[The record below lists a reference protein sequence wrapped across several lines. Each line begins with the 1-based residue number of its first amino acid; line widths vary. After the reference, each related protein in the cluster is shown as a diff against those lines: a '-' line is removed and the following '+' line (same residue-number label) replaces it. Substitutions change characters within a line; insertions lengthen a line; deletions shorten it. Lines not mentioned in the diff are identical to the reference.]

1 MFDLDIAITLGNGPR
16 RLAATTALAGLL
28 ASLAAAP
35 TIGSPFDL
43 QVTEE
48 DFIEEPDYSPHVDR
62 HYPDQVFF
70 GDTHFHTK
78 VSFDAGLVGT
88 SLDIHDAF
96 RVARGERIL
105 SNTGQPVQLI
115 RPLDFLA
122 VTEHAEL
129 NGLAT
134 GLQTS
139 DPLLLDDEWGRW
151 VYERFNAGP
160 EGRME
165 AFQDIIARSLSGEN
179 PFTNDDLSRSIWEE
193 SVYIADKYNNPGTF
207 TALMGFEWSATP
219 GGDNLHR
226 VVLFRDGAEKTSRT
240 LPFSMFESD
249 DPQDLWKYM
258 QQYETEVGGQVL
270 AIPHNGNLSNGL
282 MFSGRTL
289 SGQPIDRAYA
299 EMRARW
305 EPLHEMTQIKG
316 DEETHPLLS
325 PEDEFA
331 DFERWDVANL
341 DGSAP
346 KTPDML
352 QFEHAR
358 SALKLGLKLG
368 NELGVNPFKFGMVG
382 AIDAHTALP
391 TSREENYFGKY
402 THTEPS
408 PSRHNRD
415 VIPADDPALRI
426 LTAQES
432 ASGLMAVWART
443 NTRNDLFA
451 AMERK
456 EVYATTGTR
465 IRVRVFAGW
474 DFTADDMNRP
484 DFVSQG
490 YGRGV
495 PMGGDLRD
503 APENGAPHFLVR
515 ALRDPDGANLDRVQV
530 IKGWLDD
537 SGELHERIYDV
548 AVSDGRTIGDDG
560 RARDSVGSSVN
571 ISEATYTNSIGAVM
585 LAAHWID
592 PDFDPAESAFYYVRV
607 LEIPTPRWTT
617 YDAAFYDIPLPDA
630 VPATIQ
636 DRAYTSPIWYTP
648 VE

>member
-1 MFDLDIAITLGNGPR
+1 MFDLIISSKPIRER
-16 RLAATTALAGLL
+16 RGLTSISALAGLL
-28 ASLAAAP
+28 ASVIAAP
-35 TIGSPFDL
+35 SFGSPFDL
-43 QVTEE
+43 QFTEE
-48 DFIEEPDYSPHVDR
+48 DFVEERIYSPHVDR
-62 HYPDQVFF
+62 NFPDQVFF

-88 SLDIHDAF
+88 SLDIHEAF
-96 RVARGERIL
+96 RVARGERIT

-139 DPLLLDDEWGRW
+139 DPLLLEDAWGRW
-151 VYERFNAGP
+151 VYDKFNSGS

-165 AFQDIIARSLSGEN
+165 AFQDILQRSLSGEN
-179 PFTNDDLSRSIWEE
+179 PFDDDELSRSIWVD
-193 SVYIADKYNNPGTF
+193 SLHVADGYNDPGTF
-207 TALMGFEWSATP
+207 TAMMGFEWSATP

-226 VVLFRDGAEKTSRT
+226 VVLFADGADKTSQT

-258 QQYETEVGGQVL
+258 QAYETRVGGQVL

-282 MFSGRTL
+282 MFSGKTM
-289 SGQPIDRAYA
+289 SGQPIDEAYA
-299 EMRARW
+299 KMRARW

-316 DEETHPLLS
+316 DEETHPVLS
-325 PEDEFA
+325 PNDEFA
-331 DFERWDVANL
+331 DFENWDVSNIT
-341 DGSAP
+341 GSAAKKP
-346 KTPDML
+346 EML
-352 QFEHAR
+352 QNEYAR
-358 SALKLGLKLG
+358 SALKIGLKLEAEIG
-368 NELGVNPFKFGMVG
+368 TNPFKFGMIG
-382 AIDAHTALP
+382 ATDAHTALP

-402 THTEPS
+402 AHSEPS
-408 PSRHNRD
+408 ADRHNRD

-432 ASGLMAVWART
+432 AAGLMAVWART
-443 NTRNDLFA
+443 NTRKDLFG
-451 AMERK
+451 AMKRK

-465 IRVRVFAGW
+465 IRVRVFGGW
-474 DFTADDMNRP
+474 DFSDKDMSRP
-484 DFVSQG
+484 DFVDQG

-503 APENGAPHFLVR
+503 APENSAPQFLIR

-548 AVSDGRTIGDDG
+548 AVSDDRTIGDDG
-560 RARDSVGSSVN
+560 RAGESVGNSVN
-571 ISEATYTNSIGAVM
+571 IAEATYTNSIGAPM
-585 LAAHWID
+585 LQNHWFD

-617 YDAAFYDIPLPDA
+617 YDAAFFDIPLPDT
-630 VPATIQ
+630 VPPTVQ

-648 VE
+648 EK

>member
-1 MFDLDIAITLGNGPR
+1 MSRSIVWNTGKICSFPLV
-16 RLAATTALAGLL
+16 AASALASVFAGF
-28 ASLAAAP
+28 AAAP
-35 TIGSPFDL
+35 TIAGPYDL
-43 QVTEE
+43 QATEE
-48 DFIEEPDYSPHVDR
+48 DFVEERIYSPHVDR

-122 VTEHAEL
+122 VTEHAEF

-139 DPLLLDDEWGRW
+139 DPLLLADTWGRW
-151 VYERFNAGP
+151 MYDKFNEGP
-160 EGRME
+160 EGRMV
-165 AFQDIIARSLSGEN
+165 AFQDIIKRSLSGEN
-179 PFTNDDLSRSIWEE
+179 PFSDDDLSQSIWED
-193 SVYIADKYNNPGTF
+193 SVYVADEYNDPGTF
-207 TALMGFEWSATP
+207 TALMGFEWSSTP
-219 GGDNLHR
+219 NGDNLHR
-226 VVLFRDGAEKTSRT
+226 VVLFRDGADKTSRT
-240 LPFSMFESD
+240 LPFSMFDSD
-249 DPQDLWKYM
+249 DPQDLWTYM
-258 QQYETEVGGQVL
+258 QEYEAQVGGKVI

-282 MFSGRTL
+282 MFSGKTL
-289 SGQPIDRAYA
+289 SGQPIDKAYA

-325 PEDEFA
+325 PDDEFA

-352 QFEHAR
+352 QYEHAR
-358 SALKLGLKLG
+358 SALKLGLRLG
-368 NELGVNPFKFGMVG
+368 QELGANPYKFGMVG
-382 AIDAHTALP
+382 SIDAHTAIP

-402 THTEPS
+402 AHTEPS
-408 PSRHNRD
+408 ADRHDRA

-443 NTRNDLFA
+443 NTRKDLFA
-451 AMERK
+451 AMKRK

-465 IRVRVFAGW
+465 IRVRVFGGW
-474 DFTADDMNRP
+474 DFNADDMDRP
-484 DFVSQG
+484 DFVAQG

-495 PMGGDLRD
+495 PMGGDLHD
-503 APENGAPHFLVR
+503 APDNGSPNFLVR
-515 ALRDPDGANLDRVQV
+515 ALRDPNGANLDRLQI
-530 IKGWLDD
+530 IKGWLDGN
-537 SGELHERIYDV
+537 GELHERIYDV
-548 AVSDGRTIGDDG
+548 AVSDGRVIAGDG
-560 RARDSVGSSVN
+560 RARDKVGSSVN
-571 ISEATYTNSIGAVM
+571 IAEATYTNTIGAAM
-585 LAAHWID
+585 LEGHWSD
-592 PDFDPAESAFYYVRV
+592 PDFDPAESAFYYVRT

-617 YDAAFYDIPLPDA
+617 YDAAFFKTPLPEA

-636 DRAYTSPIWYTP
+636 DRAYTSPIWYNP
-648 VE
+648 AN